1 MQEDFL
7 HFIWKHQYFKKA
19 GLQTSD
25 GEHINILKPG
35 IHNFGSGPDFSEAK
49 VKVGDL
55 TWTGNVEIH
64 RNASEWKLHSHH
76 TDPAYNNVILHIVWN
91 EDKAVFREDGTKIP
105 TLQIQDRIDKELMDS
120 YHDLL
125 NFHEDIL
132 CKPWLKNVDKITL
145 VGMLE
150 KALISRLAKKAE
162 IVRELV
168 EKCQG
173 DWEEAS
179 YHLLAMNFGFKVNT
193 GPFLQLS
200 KAVPL
205 KLLMKNAD
213 NQFKMEALLFG
224 QAGFLSGRS
233 ADNYMAELKNEYRFL
248 MHKYALDEN
257 VLQSSVWKF
266 GRLRPSNFP
275 TLRIA
280 QLSAV
285 IHSMKNIF
293 SAMISAGS
301 IQVLR
306 HMLSVT
312 PRAYWNNHYRFG
324 EITKNKS
331 SKPGKSSVDVLI
343 INTAVPLLA
352 AYSKY
357 TDDQQYMDKAV
368 SHLQMIA
375 PESNRIVAGWEGAG
389 VTASSSADSQGMIEL
404 FNEYCLKKNCLSC
417 NIGTSILNR
426 SAFRDA

>member
-7 HFIWKHQYFKKA
+7 HFIWKHQYFEKT
-19 GLQTSD
+19 GLETSD
-25 GEHINILKPG
+25 GERINILKQG

-64 RNASEWKLHSHH
+64 RNSSEWNLHKHH

-91 EDKAVFREDGTKIP
+91 DDKTVYREDGTNIP
-105 TLQIQDRIDKELMDS
+105 TLQIKARVDKELMDS
-120 YHDLL
+120 YQNLL
-125 NFHEDIL
+125 NSHEDIL
-132 CKPWLKNVDKITL
+132 CKPWLKHIDKITL

-150 KALISRLAKKAE
+150 KVLISRLAKKAD

-168 EKCQG
+168 ANCEG

-179 YHLLAMNFGFKVNT
+179 YRLLAMNFGFKVNT
-193 GPFLQLS
+193 SPFLQLS

-205 KLLMKNAD
+205 KILLKNAD
-213 NQFKMEALLFG
+213 NLFKLEALLFG

-233 ADNYMAELKNEYRFL
+233 ADEYMAKLKNEYRFL
-248 MHKYALDEN
+248 VHKYALDEN

-266 GRLRPSNFP
+266 GRLRPPNFP

-280 QLSAV
+280 QLAAA

-293 SAMISAGS
+293 SVMIAAGS

-306 HMLSVT
+306 HMLLVT
-312 PRAYWNNHYRFG
+312 PGAYWANHYRFG
-324 EITKNKS
+324 EITRNKS
-331 SKPGKSSVDVLI
+331 PKPGKDSVDVLI

-352 AYSKY
+352 AWSIY
-357 TDDQQYMDKAV
+357 TDNQQYMDQAV

-375 PESNRIVAGWEGAG
+375 PESNRIISGWTGAG
-389 VTASSSADSQGMIEL
+389 ITASSSADSQGMIEL

-417 NIGTSILNR
+417 NIGTSILKR
-426 SAFRDA
+426 SVFRDG